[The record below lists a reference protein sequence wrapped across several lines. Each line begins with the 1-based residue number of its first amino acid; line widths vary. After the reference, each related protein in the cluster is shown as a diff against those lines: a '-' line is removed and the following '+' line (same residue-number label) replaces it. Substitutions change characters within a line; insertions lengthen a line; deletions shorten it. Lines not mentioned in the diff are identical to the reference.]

1 MGKTIHLL
9 SMPEKNFPVAAK
21 YIYSERTINKI
32 NQLLRE
38 KIFEHRRLQIAGKL
52 PFAKRLPKYIV
63 EISDIMII
71 TGKTERTAQRHMA
84 RIRKKRKKK
93 KGQMITIKDFVL
105 ATGIDEYTVR
115 QALNLLT

>member
-1 MGKTIHLL
+1 M
-9 SMPEKNFPVAAK
+9 
-21 YIYSERTINKI
+21 
-32 NQLLRE
+32 
-38 KIFEHRRLQIAGKL
+38 RLQGEGKL
-52 PFAKRLPKYIV
+52 PYAKKLPKYIV

-71 TGKTERTAQRHMA
+71 IGKTERTAQRHMA